1 MAESLTLA
9 DTSAMIAFLRRS
21 GSAANVRVREL
32 LTSEP
37 PLITEP
43 VVLELLAG
51 VRSQSELRQVRR
63 FLSSLEIIPVI
74 GLDDNEHAA
83 DLYRRCRA
91 RGSTIRSLLDCLIA
105 AVAIRVDAAVLHED
119 RDFDALAQ
127 HTELR
132 TVEL

>member
-1 MAESLTLA
+1 M
-9 DTSAMIAFLRRS
+9 
-21 GSAANVRVREL
+21 
-32 LTSEP
+32 
-37 PLITEP
+37 
-43 VVLELLAG
+43 
-51 VRSQSELRQVRR
+51 
-63 FLSSLEIIPVI
+63 I
-74 GLDDNEHAA
+74 GLDDNERAG